1 MMFTLENTLYVDVS
15 NLKFARAKVKQYDSK
30 FRYLTIILNDGG
42 RPLDLEGNSVKVY
55 MGKTDG
61 TYVLNDVKYIDAK
74 NGIVEV
80 EITGQ
85 MTAVMGTMPC
95 EMVIWDSEREA
106 IMTSYKFEIEVEK
119 TYFAQSAITS
129 ENEFGVLGNVVRRR
143 NIKILEADWTQRED
157 GLFEYI
163 YNHELNTDT
172 VFVNGFDMEN
182 DEVFLA
188 TEKVD
193 FMNTKITTDTR
204 EDLDVIIDYRF
215 S

>member
-1 MMFTLENTLYVDVS
+1 MFTLENTLYVDVS

-143 NIKILEADWTQRED
+143 NIKILEADWIQRED

-172 VFVNGFDMEN
+172 IFVNGFDMEN

-193 FMNTKITTDTR
+193 FMNTKIITDTR

>member
-1 MMFTLENTLYVDVS
+1 MFTLENTLYVDVS

-193 FMNTKITTDTR
+193 FMNTKIITDTR
-204 EDLDVIIDYRF
+204 EDLDVVIDYRF

>member
-1 MMFTLENTLYVDVS
+1 MFTLENTLYVDVS

-85 MTAVMGTMPC
+85 MTAVMGIMPC

-119 TYFAQSAITS
+119 TYFAQNSIIS
-129 ENEFGVLGNVVRRR
+129 ENEFGVLGDVLRRKNV
-143 NIKILEADWTQRED
+143 KILSSDWEENEN
-157 GLFEYI
+157 GLFECV
-163 YNHELNTDT
+163 YNHELNTSI
-172 VFVNGFDMEN
+172 VFVHGFDADG

-188 TEKVD
+188 SEKVD
-193 FMNTKITTDTR
+193 SMNIKIITDTR
-204 EDLDVIIDYRF
+204 EDLDVVIDYRF

>member
-1 MMFTLENTLYVDVS
+1 MFTLENTLYVDVS

-193 FMNTKITTDTR
+193 FMNTKIITDTR